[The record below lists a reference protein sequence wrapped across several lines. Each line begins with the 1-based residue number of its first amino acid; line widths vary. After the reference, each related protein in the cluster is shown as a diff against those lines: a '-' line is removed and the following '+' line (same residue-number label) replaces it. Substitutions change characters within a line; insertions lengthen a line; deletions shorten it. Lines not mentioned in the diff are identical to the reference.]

1 MEGDVSLTQAT
12 GVQNILGENGG
23 GGGQEW
29 ATVAARLLRSSV
41 VSSGPGSGP

>member
-12 GVQNILGENGG
+12 GVQNILGENG